1 MSEKDES
8 VQTRLTNEPTNQTK
22 SSERQNK
29 VFAKAPIGP
38 CLTPQILK
46 TTTTTELKINAPNP
60 CTSGSSNCSNET
72 SKEEIIETSGKDETR
87 TDIGGSRQVESG
99 GNQDQATDQEELNP
113 QDNDAIGPQA
123 SKDDPLPDLPTPA
136 QSPEPQLTAPTNR
149 EPRFELVPEKEARP
163 RQEIRGDI
171 DNKLATS
178 CQGIPAC
185 RHAVT
190 TTNTTT
196 NAFPTNTD
204 LFAYNTTSRYT
215 STKFIGA
222 TIDTGAS
229 KCSTAGHNQ
238 FLAFQRLDIGVQLDT
253 ITQGIG

>member
-123 SKDDPLPDLPTPA
+123 SKDGPLPDLPTPA

-149 EPRFELVPEKEARP
+149 EPRFELIPEKEARP

-185 RHAVT
+185 RYAVT
-190 TTNTTT
+190 TIDTTT
-196 NAFPTNTD
+196 DAFPTDTD
-204 LFAYNTTSRYT
+204 PLAYSTTSYYT
-215 STKFIGA
+215 STKFMGA
-222 TIDTGAS
+222 MIDTRAS
-229 KCSTAGHNQ
+229 KCSTVGHNQ
-238 FLAFQRLDIGVQLDT
+238 FLAFQRLDTGVQLNT
-253 ITQGIG
+253 TTQGIG